1 MTDRPQPHVDPLE
14 AMAATGVGCFE
25 WDPATGR
32 FTLDAPGLAVFD
44 LRPDEYDGM
53 AAGLSRRLPVEEVIR
68 LFKLVEDIRAGRSDS
83 YSSYFRIRRRDG
95 SMRWTHTQ
103 GQVIRDPEHAGT
115 RVVGVV
121 RDATQELSYSA
132 LRLMAEDDRQRQET
146 ELGEVARALGEALS
160 VDDVVAVLTGDQSMR
175 RLGAQGVT
183 LGVVDQ
189 GRVKLVGAVGR
200 VNVRVRAMHQARLT
214 EPRPLNDVVRSG
226 EPAFFTSRELFASR
240 YPDLADQLTDS
251 LATAAAFLPLTAQGR
266 PIGALALV
274 YEGKRSFSSEDR
286 TLLTTLA
293 SAIAQSLQRA
303 MLVDQ
308 SREIAA
314 GLQNAML
321 PRHLPTITGGALTV
335 RYRTAREG
343 VWIGGD
349 WYDAV
354 PLADAVVGV
363 AIGDVQGHDTEA
375 AAIMGQL
382 RIAMTAYAAEGHSS
396 AEVLARASA
405 FLAELHADRFA
416 TCLYLQVSLA
426 TGQVRAANAGH
437 LPPLVRHADGTVGRV
452 EVATG
457 LPLGLPADW
466 LPDGY
471 PHTDFHL
478 APGDTLLLYTDGLVE
493 RPGRTWSWVW
503 PGWRR
508 CWRPAPGSCPH
519 WPITCATGSA
529 CGWRRRTTRRCC
541 CCTATAARP
550 ADPVGRPRRPPLPAD
565 RRRVADPAA

>member
-1 MTDRPQPHVDPLE
+1 MTERPPPHVDPVE
-14 AMAATGVGCFE
+14 AMAATGIGCFE
-25 WDPATGR
+25 WDPATER
-32 FTLDAPGLAVFD
+32 FTLDPVGLAVFD

-53 AAGLSRRLPVEEVIR
+53 AAGLTRRIPVEEVIR

-103 GQVIRDPEHAGT
+103 GQVVREPGREGI

-121 RDATQELSYSA
+121 RDATAELAHSA
-132 LRLMAEDDRQRQET
+132 LRLMAEDDRRRQET
-146 ELGEVARALGEALS
+146 ALGEVAQALGEALT
-160 VDDVVAVLTGDQSMR
+160 VEDVVLALTGDQSMR
-175 RLGAQGVT
+175 RLGAQGIT

-189 GRVKLVGAVGR
+189 GRIKLVGAVGQ
-200 VNVRVRAMHQARLT
+200 VNVRVRALHQARLT

-226 EPAFFTSRELFASR
+226 EPAFFTSRQVFVRR
-240 YPDLADQLTDS
+240 YPDLADQLQDS

-321 PRHLPTITGGALTV
+321 PRRLPRLVGGVLAV

-349 WYDAV
+349 WYDAL
-354 PLADAVVGV
+354 PLPGGVVGV

-382 RIAMTAYAAEGHSS
+382 RIAMTAYAAEGHGT
-396 AEVLARASA
+396 AEVLTRASA

-416 TCLYLQVSLA
+416 TCLYAQVSLA

-437 LPPLVRHADGTVGRV
+437 LPPLVRHADGTVELI

-466 LPDGY
+466 LPNGY

-478 APGDTLLLYTDGLVE
+478 APGGTLLLYTDGLVE
-493 RPGRTWSWVW
+493 RPGEDLEL
-503 PGWRR
+503 GL
-508 CWRPAPGSCPH
+508 
-519 WPITCATGSA
+519 
-529 CGWRRRTTRRCC
+529 
-541 CCTATAARP
+541 ARL
-550 ADPVGRPRRPPLPAD
+550 ARVLAEGPVELPALAD
-565 RRRVADPAA
+565 HLRDTLGGRLEAEDDAALLLLRRLGPGDEPAGTAVPGG

>member
-1 MTDRPQPHVDPLE
+1 MTDPRPPHVDPVE
-14 AMAATGVGCFE
+14 AMTATGLGCFE

-32 FTLDAPGLAVFD
+32 FTLDECGLAVFD
-44 LRPDEYDGM
+44 LHPDEYDGM
-53 AAGLSRRLPVEEVIR
+53 AAGLSRRIPVDEVIR

-103 GQVIRDPEHAGT
+103 GQVVRDPGRAEV

-121 RDATQELSYSA
+121 RDATQELSHSA
-132 LRLMAEDDRQRQET
+132 LRLMAEDDRQRQESA
-146 ELGEVARALGEALS
+146 LREVAQALGEALT
-160 VDDVVAVLTGDQSMR
+160 VDDVVTVLTGDQSMR
-175 RLGAQGVT
+175 RLGAQGIT

-189 GRVKLVGAVGR
+189 GRVKLVGAVGQ

-226 EPAFFTSRELFASR
+226 EPAFFTSRQVFLRR
-240 YPDLADQLTDS
+240 YPDLADQVADS
-251 LATAAAFLPLTAQGR
+251 PATAAAFLPLTAQGR

-274 YEGKRSFSSEDR
+274 YEGKRGFTSEDR

-321 PRHLPTITGGALTV
+321 PRHLPRPAGGALTV

-354 PLADAVVGV
+354 PLGEGEVGV

-396 AEVLARASA
+396 TEVLRRASA
-405 FLAELHADRFA
+405 FLAELRADRFA
-416 TCLYLQVSLA
+416 TCLYARVSLA
-426 TGQVRAANAGH
+426 TGLVRAANAGH
-437 LPPLVRHADGTVGRV
+437 LPPLVRHADGTVDRI

-457 LPLGLPADW
+457 LPLGLPAAW

-471 PHTDFHL
+471 PPTGFTL
-478 APGDTLLLYTDGLVE
+478 APGDTLLLYSDGLVE
-493 RPGRTWSWVW
+493 RPGEDLELGLARLAALLAGGPVGLEELADRLSETLGARLEAEDDAALLLLHRDGTGGAAVG
-503 PGWRR
+503 PGAE
-508 CWRPAPGSCPH
+508 APG
-519 WPITCATGSA
+519 
-529 CGWRRRTTRRCC
+529 
-541 CCTATAARP
+541 
-550 ADPVGRPRRPPLPAD
+550 
-565 RRRVADPAA
+565 VADPGVADPGV